1 MGDPAPQKVTLH
13 LYDLSQGM
21 ARAMSAQ
28 LLGKQLDGIWHTGI
42 VCFGQGR
49 RRLTHNTYVFARLE
63 AQLR

>member
-1 MGDPAPQKVTLH
+1 MASPCSRGQPGHSRQMGDQAPQKVTLH

-42 VCFGQGR
+42 VCFGQGP
-49 RRLTHNTYVFARLE
+49 
-63 AQLR
+63 

>member
-1 MGDPAPQKVTLH
+1 MGPDPAPQKVTLH

-42 VCFGQGR
+42 VCFGQVASIH
-49 RRLTHNTYVFARLE
+49 TCTYSLD
-63 AQLR
+63 